1 MKLDNLSSKN
11 NIDYI
16 KGLFSRYG
24 IPDEIITDNGPQFS
38 SAEFQQFA
46 QKSGFIHATSS
57 PRFPQ
62 ANGQAERAIQTVK
75 RLVKKSDD
83 PHKALLDYRN
93 TPLDIG
99 YSPAQLFLGR
109 RLKTSL
115 PTSAPLLQPQG
126 LDLHEVN
133 DRLKTRQIKAKFYHD
148 RHSGKDLKPLKIGES
163 VVMATGDKKA
173 LATVIKRHDAP
184 RSYILQ
190 SRDGRI
196 FRRNRKHLQPAS
208 PSGHHDPIPNFSHF
222 PKSVLNDNSP
232 PNTMVT
238 EGTRKETTVDSP
250 SKSRIS
256 DIPGDVPL
264 ERNEKCP
271 VMTRS
276 VRIVKSPAKY
286 HDFVE

>member
-11 NIDYI
+11 TIDYL

-57 PRFPQ
+57 PHFQQ
-62 ANGQAERAIQTVK
+62 ANGQAERAVQTVK
-75 RLVKKSDD
+75 RLIKKSDE

-99 YSPAQLFLGR
+99 YSAAQLFLGR

-126 LDLHEVN
+126 LDLHEVH
-133 DRLKTRQIKAKFYHD
+133 DRLKTRQIKAKFYYE

-163 VVMATGDKKA
+163 VVMATGKKKA

-190 SRDGRI
+190 SRDGRMY
-196 FRRNRKHLQPAS
+196 RRNRKHLQVLQDIMTPFQ
-208 PSGHHDPIPNFSHF
+208 ISHTF
-222 PKSVLNDNSP
+222 LKVL
-232 PNTMVT
+232 
-238 EGTRKETTVDSP
+238 
-250 SKSRIS
+250 
-256 DIPGDVPL
+256 
-264 ERNEKCP
+264 
-271 VMTRS
+271 
-276 VRIVKSPAKY
+276 
-286 HDFVE
+286 